1 MYPHLILD
9 VVQKAHSYK
18 RGDAYKKMLKRSDK
32 VKLHFLECLSQEM
45 LAERIGHLGAVLS
58 HLDPF
63 VSTQD
68 IEAGVLRH
76 LTCGIKMMLRISK
89 LVCFYKLML
98 LTVYNPLLETAPPH
112 QT

>member
-1 MYPHLILD
+1 LILD

-45 LAERIGHLGAVLS
+45 LAERIGHLGAVNYLR
-58 HLDPF
+58 PF

-68 IEAGVLRH
+68 LDVGILRH
-76 LTCGIKMMLRISK
+76 LTCGINRRK
-89 LVCFYKLML
+89 LG
-98 LTVYNPLLETAPPH
+98 
-112 QT
+112 